1 MVCLLFPTTDEE
13 ASFIATVLWGIW
25 YARNSNVWDQ
35 RVLSPTVAMEGSKR
49 QVSDWKEVM
58 SRKHASR
65 SNDNDGQQEH
75 MQKWMPP
82 VEGTLKLNVDAYVIQ
97 GSTSFRIGMVLR
109 DFRGHFIQGK
119 CMHYVGE
126 VTALE
131 AETFGICEALS
142 WMLARS
148 GQSVQIESDSLVAVN
163 SICILQ

>member
-1 MVCLLFPTTDEE
+1 MDEE
-13 ASFIATVLWGIW
+13 ASVIATVLWGIW

-75 MQKWMPP
+75 MQKWMR
-82 VEGTLKLNVDAYVIQ
+82 LWK
-97 GSTSFRIGMVLR
+97 
-109 DFRGHFIQGK
+109 GK

-148 GQSVQIESDSLVAVN
+148 GQSIQIESDSLVTVN
-163 SICILQ
+163 SICILQLVSWQVADQTTNEWKKSFKYSATEILDRLSNNDYDEYSDF